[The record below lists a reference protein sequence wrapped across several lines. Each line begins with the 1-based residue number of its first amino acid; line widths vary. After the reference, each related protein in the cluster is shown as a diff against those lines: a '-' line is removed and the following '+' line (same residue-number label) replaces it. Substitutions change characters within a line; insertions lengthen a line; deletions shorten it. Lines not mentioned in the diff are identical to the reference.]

1 MTTQIR
7 TASITV
13 SRAALYQQL
22 TEAKR
27 IVDPKITAPILRTVL
42 LTIANGALS
51 VAATDMRLN
60 VLGQVAAVS
69 QTGEIGLSCGID
81 AKKLHDVVKALPGDV
96 TLEIVERSGTERREG
111 GGAVRWCKVC
121 DGQVALTPGYQ
132 PKFCPKKGCTAS
144 ALVDFKMVSS
154 FDVTSTLSSGKSR
167 FNLLSLSGSA
177 FPKMPDTDTLAK
189 LDWQTLSAETLAEL
203 IDGTLFS
210 ASLDATREH
219 LYACLLESKAGH
231 LRMVSTD
238 GHRLSRID
246 RVGELKLAQ
255 PLCIPRDG
263 IVELRK
269 LCSAKVRNVDLAV
282 SGMTLYFRAS
292 GQTLTTYSTILSTAQ
307 FPPYE
312 QVIPRYSARSISVE
326 VAALT
331 AAVKRL
337 SLAASEKTTGA
348 ALNFAFNKLT
358 LRTDNPDV
366 GTAEE
371 DIDFAS
377 EDTFDDFK
385 FGISLRYL
393 GEALERIATP
403 NAILRLNGQLDPL
416 LMYGT
421 GSDATHGDVFVVMPM
436 RL

>member
-1 MTTQIR
+1 MSIETR

-27 IVDPKITAPILRTVL
+27 IVDPKIVTPILRTVL
-42 LTIANGALS
+42 LTIANGVLS

-60 VLGQVAAVS
+60 VLGQVAAAS
-69 QTGEIGLSCGID
+69 QTGEVGLSCGID

-132 PKFCPKKGCTAS
+132 PKVCPKKGCTGD
-144 ALVDFKMVSS
+144 LVDSKMVS
-154 FDVTSTLSSGKSR
+154 STLSSGKSR

-177 FPKMPDTDTLAK
+177 FPKMPDADTLAK
-189 LDWQTLSAETLAEL
+189 LDWQTLPAETLAAL

-238 GHRLSRID
+238 RYRLSRIN

-282 SGMTLYFRAS
+282 SGTTLYFRAS

-312 QVIPRYSARSISVE
+312 QVIPRDSARSISVE

-337 SLAASEKTTGA
+337 SLAASEKTMGA

-393 GEALERIATP
+393 GEAMERIATP
-403 NAILRLNGQLDPL
+403 NVVLRFNSQLDPL
-416 LMYGT
+416 LMHGT

-436 RL
+436 SL

>member
-1 MTTQIR
+1 MSIETR

-27 IVDPKITAPILRTVL
+27 IVDPKIVTPILRTVL
-42 LTIANGALS
+42 LTIANGVLS

-60 VLGQVAAVS
+60 VLGQVAAAS
-69 QTGEIGLSCGID
+69 QTGEVGLSCGID
-81 AKKLHDVVKALPGDV
+81 AKKLHDVVKALSGDV
-96 TLEIVERSGTERREG
+96 TLEIVERSGTEKREG
-111 GGAVRWCKVC
+111 GGAVRWCKIC
-121 DGQVALTPGYQ
+121 DEQVALNPKYQ
-132 PKFCPKKGCTAS
+132 PKVCPKKGCTGD
-144 ALVDFKMVSS
+144 LVDSKMVS
-154 FDVTSTLSSGKSR
+154 STLSSGKSR

-177 FPKMPDTDTLAK
+177 FPKMPDADTLAK
-189 LDWQTLSAETLAEL
+189 LDWQTLPAETLAAL

-238 GHRLSRID
+238 GHRLSRIN

-282 SGMTLYFRAS
+282 SGTTLYFRAS

-312 QVIPRYSARSISVE
+312 QVIPRDSARSISVE

-337 SLAASEKTTGA
+337 SLAASEKTMGA

-393 GEALERIATP
+393 GEAMERIATP
-403 NAILRLNGQLDPL
+403 NVVLRFNSQLDPL
-416 LMYGT
+416 LMHGT

-436 RL
+436 SL

>member
-1 MTTQIR
+1 
-7 TASITV
+7 
-13 SRAALYQQL
+13 
-22 TEAKR
+22 
-27 IVDPKITAPILRTVL
+27 
-42 LTIANGALS
+42 
-51 VAATDMRLN
+51 
-60 VLGQVAAVS
+60 
-69 QTGEIGLSCGID
+69 
-81 AKKLHDVVKALPGDV
+81 
-96 TLEIVERSGTERREG
+96 
-111 GGAVRWCKVC
+111 
-121 DGQVALTPGYQ
+121 
-132 PKFCPKKGCTAS
+132 
-144 ALVDFKMVSS
+144 
-154 FDVTSTLSSGKSR
+154 
-167 FNLLSLSGSA
+167 
-177 FPKMPDTDTLAK
+177 MPDADTLAK

-210 ASLDATREH
+210 ASLDATREP

-238 GHRLSRID
+238 GYRLSRID

-269 LCSAKVRNVDLAV
+269 LCSAKVRNVDLAI
-282 SGMTLYFRAS
+282 SGTTLYFRAS

-312 QVIPRYSARSISVE
+312 QVIPHDSARSISVE

-403 NAILRLNGQLDPL
+403 NAVLRFNGQLDPL

-436 RL
+436 SS

>member
-1 MTTQIR
+1 MTTQTR

-13 SRAALYQQL
+13 SRAVLYQQL

-27 IVDPKITAPILRTVL
+27 IVDPKIAAPILRTVL
-42 LTIANGALS
+42 LTIANGALL

-60 VLGQVAAVS
+60 VIGQVTAAA
-69 QTGEIGLSCGID
+69 QTGEVGLSCGID

-96 TLEIVERSGTERREG
+96 TLEIVRSGTEN
-111 GGAVRWCKVC
+111 AI
-121 DGQVALTPGYQ
+121 
-132 PKFCPKKGCTAS
+132 
-144 ALVDFKMVSS
+144 
-154 FDVTSTLSSGKSR
+154 TSTLSSGKSR
-167 FNLLSLSGSA
+167 FNLLSLSGSS
-177 FPKMPDTDTLAK
+177 FPKMPDADTLAK
-189 LDWQTLSAETLAEL
+189 LDWQTLPAETLAEL

-246 RVGELKLAQ
+246 RVGQLKLAQ

-263 IVELRK
+263 VVELRK

-282 SGMTLYFRAS
+282 SGTILYFRAS
-292 GQTLTTYSTILSTAQ
+292 GQTLTTYSTILSTAR

-312 QVIPRYSARSISVE
+312 QVIPRDSERSISVE

-337 SLAASEKTTGA
+337 SLAASEKTMGA

-371 DIDFAS
+371 DLDFAS
-377 EDTFDDFK
+377 DDVFDDFK

-403 NAILRLNGQLDPL
+403 NAVLRFNGQLDPL

-421 GSDATHGDVFVVMPM
+421 GSDATHGDVFVIMPM
-436 RL
+436 KL

>member
-1 MTTQIR
+1 MSIETR

-27 IVDPKITAPILRTVL
+27 IVDPKIVTPILRTVL
-42 LTIANGALS
+42 LTIANGVLS

-60 VLGQVAAVS
+60 VLGQVAAAS
-69 QTGEIGLSCGID
+69 QTGEVGLSCGID
-81 AKKLHDVVKALPGDV
+81 AKKLHDVVKALSGDV
-96 TLEIVERSGTERREG
+96 TLEIVERSGTEKREG
-111 GGAVRWCKVC
+111 GGAVRWCKIC
-121 DGQVALTPGYQ
+121 DEQVALNPKYQ
-132 PKFCPKKGCTAS
+132 PKFCANKGCTS
-144 ALVDFKMVSS
+144 ALVDSKTVSS
-154 FDVTSTLSSGKSR
+154 FAVTSTLSSGKSR

-177 FPKMPDTDTLAK
+177 FPKMPDADTLAK
-189 LDWQTLSAETLAEL
+189 LDWQTLPAETLAAL

-238 GHRLSRID
+238 GHRLSRIN

-282 SGMTLYFRAS
+282 SGTTLYFRAS

-312 QVIPRYSARSISVE
+312 QVIPRDSARSISVE

-337 SLAASEKTTGA
+337 SLAASEKTMGA

-393 GEALERIATP
+393 GEAMERIATP
-403 NAILRLNGQLDPL
+403 NVVLRFNSQLDPL
-416 LMYGT
+416 LMHGT

-436 RL
+436 SL

>member
-1 MTTQIR
+1 MSQTR

-27 IVDPKITAPILRTVL
+27 IVDPKIAAPILRTVL

-60 VLGQVAAVS
+60 VLSQVTAAS
-69 QTGEIGLSCGID
+69 QTGEVGLSCGID

-96 TLEIVERSGTERREG
+96 TLEIVERSG
-111 GGAVRWCKVC
+111 AVRWCKVC
-121 DGQVALTPGYQ
+121 DGQVALHPGYQ
-132 PKFCPKKGCTAS
+132 PKSCPKKGCTGV
-144 ALVDFKMVSS
+144 LVDSKMVSS
-154 FDVTSTLSSGKSR
+154 FVVTSTLSSGKSR
-167 FNLLSLSGSA
+167 FNLLSLSGSS
-177 FPKMPDTDTLAK
+177 FPKMLDADTLAN
-189 LDWQTLSAETLAEL
+189 LDWQTLSAELLAEL

-219 LYACLLESKAGH
+219 MYACLLESKAGH

-246 RVGELKLAQ
+246 RVGQLKLAQ
-255 PLCIPRDG
+255 SLRIPRDG
-263 IVELRK
+263 VVELRK

-282 SGMTLYFRAS
+282 SGTTLYFRAS

-312 QVIPRYSARSISVE
+312 QVIPRDSARSISVE

-366 GTAEE
+366 GSAEE
-371 DIDFAS
+371 DLDFAS

-393 GEALERIATP
+393 GESLERIATP
-403 NAILRLNGQLDPL
+403 NAVLRFNGQLDPL
-416 LMYGT
+416 LMHGT
-421 GSDATHGDVFVVMPM
+421 SSDATHGDVFVVMPM

>member
-1 MTTQIR
+1 MSIETR

-27 IVDPKITAPILRTVL
+27 IVDPKIVTPILRTVL
-42 LTIANGALS
+42 LTIANGVLS

-60 VLGQVAAVS
+60 VLGQVAAAS
-69 QTGEIGLSCGID
+69 QTGEVGLSCGID
-81 AKKLHDVVKALPGDV
+81 AKKLHDVVKALSGDV
-96 TLEIVERSGTERREG
+96 TLEIVERSGTEKREG
-111 GGAVRWCKVC
+111 GGAVK
-121 DGQVALTPGYQ
+121 T
-132 PKFCPKKGCTAS
+132 
-144 ALVDFKMVSS
+144 VSS
-154 FDVTSTLSSGKSR
+154 FAVTSTLSSGKSR
-167 FNLLSLSGSA
+167 FNLLSLSGSS
-177 FPKMPDTDTLAK
+177 FPKMPDADTLAK
-189 LDWQTLSAETLAEL
+189 LDWQTLPAETLAAL

-238 GHRLSRID
+238 GHRLSRIN

-282 SGMTLYFRAS
+282 SGTTLYFRAS

-312 QVIPRYSARSISVE
+312 QVIPRDSARSISVE

-337 SLAASEKTTGA
+337 SLAASEKTMGA

-393 GEALERIATP
+393 GEAMERIATP
-403 NAILRLNGQLDPL
+403 NVVLRFNSQLDPL
-416 LMYGT
+416 LMHGT

>member
-1 MTTQIR
+1 MTQTR

-13 SRAALYQQL
+13 SRTALYQQL

-27 IVDPKITAPILRTVL
+27 IVDPKIAAPILRTVL

-60 VLGQVAAVS
+60 VLGQVAAAS
-69 QTGEIGLSCGID
+69 QTGEVGLSCGID

-96 TLEIVERSGTERREG
+96 TLEIVERSGN
-111 GGAVRWCKVC
+111 
-121 DGQVALTPGYQ
+121 
-132 PKFCPKKGCTAS
+132 
-144 ALVDFKMVSS
+144 
-154 FDVTSTLSSGKSR
+154 VTSTLSSGKSR

-177 FPKMPDTDTLAK
+177 FPKMPDADTLAK

-210 ASLDATREH
+210 ASLDATRGH

-263 IVELRK
+263 VVELRK

-312 QVIPRYSARSISVE
+312 QVIPRDSERSISVE
-326 VAALT
+326 VAALA

-393 GEALERIATP
+393 GEALERITTP
-403 NAILRLNGQLDPL
+403 NAVLHFNGQLDPL
-416 LMYGT
+416 VMCCT
-421 GSDATHGDVFVVMPM
+421 GSSATHNDVFVVMPM
-436 RL
+436 KL

>member
-1 MTTQIR
+1 MSIETR

-27 IVDPKITAPILRTVL
+27 IVDPKIVTPILRTVL
-42 LTIANGALS
+42 LTIANGVLS

-60 VLGQVAAVS
+60 VLGQVAAAS
-69 QTGEIGLSCGID
+69 QTGEVGLSCGID
-81 AKKLHDVVKALPGDV
+81 AKKLHDVVKALSGDV
-96 TLEIVERSGTERREG
+96 TLEIVERSGTEKREG
-111 GGAVRWCKVC
+111 GGAVRWCKIC
-121 DGQVALTPGYQ
+121 DEQVALNPKYQ
-132 PKFCPKKGCTAS
+132 PKVCPKKGCTGD
-144 ALVDFKMVSS
+144 LVDFKMVS
-154 FDVTSTLSSGKSR
+154 STLSSGKSR

-177 FPKMPDTDTLAK
+177 FPKMPDADTLAK
-189 LDWQTLSAETLAEL
+189 LDWQTLPAETLAAL

-238 GHRLSRID
+238 GYRLSRIN

-282 SGMTLYFRAS
+282 SGTTLYFRAS

-307 FPPYE
+307 FPHYE
-312 QVIPRYSARSISVE
+312 QVIPRDSARSISVE

-337 SLAASEKTTGA
+337 SLAASEKTMGA

-393 GEALERIATP
+393 GEAMERIATP
-403 NAILRLNGQLDPL
+403 NVVLRFNSQLDPL
-416 LMYGT
+416 LMHGT